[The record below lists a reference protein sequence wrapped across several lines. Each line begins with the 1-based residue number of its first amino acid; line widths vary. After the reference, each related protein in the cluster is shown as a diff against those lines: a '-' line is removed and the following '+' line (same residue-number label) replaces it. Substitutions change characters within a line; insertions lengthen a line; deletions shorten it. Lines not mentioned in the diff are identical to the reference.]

1 MHLLLTDILTCPVC
15 GPEHGLILRAD
26 VMANRRVRE
35 GALGCPNCRRAF
47 PVQNGVAN
55 LRVHD
60 AVPGETVEGK
70 ALDPASSMIR
80 PEAVRIAAL
89 LGAGTGF
96 SLIAGPAAAAAR
108 EVSEMVPDAQ
118 IVVVDTSRNAE
129 PERTEGEYDISRIVI
144 GDSLP
149 FSSGKLSGIWLS
161 GPFAVT
167 HLSDAVRALHPT
179 ARLVLEP
186 APSDARER
194 LQALG
199 MRVVVDEGHT
209 MLAIR
214 ASP

>member
-15 GPEHGLILRAD
+15 GPQHGLILRAD

-35 GALGCPNCRRAF
+35 GALGCPNCRQAF

-55 LRVHD
+55 LRVHLAAPD
-60 AVPGETVEGK
+60 DTPEVEF
-70 ALDPASSMIR
+70 LQPAAATMRS
-80 PEAVRIAAL
+80 EAVRIAAL

-108 EVSEMVPDAQ
+108 EVSELVPDAQ
-118 IVVVDTSRNAE
+118 IVVVNTSRNAE
-129 PERTEGEYDISRIVI
+129 QDRAEGEYDISRIVI

-149 FSSGKLSGIWLS
+149 FSSGKLNGIWLS
-161 GPFAVT
+161 GPLAVT

-179 ARLVLEP
+179 AHLVLEP

-199 MRVVVDEGHT
+199 MRIVLHEGHT
-209 MLAIR
+209 MLAMR